1 MSTEQPGSSGT
12 GSSGSGSSGTGSKKP
27 TARAIARESL
37 TAEILVL
44 ARRHLVEHGADGL
57 SLRAISRDLGMVSSA
72 IYRYFPSRD
81 DLLTAL
87 IVQSYGNLGDA
98 VASAGDQPD
107 ASLRQRFIDICGAV
121 RVWAKGHPQEWALI
135 YGSPVPGYQAPQTTI
150 EPATRVILL
159 VFDVVVAAWGAGRLE
174 VGDTELDPVL
184 VMQAAQ
190 VLDGLGRTAEVP
202 PIVVVRA
209 AECWT
214 YLLGVVSSELFGQLA
229 NTFDPADRFALW
241 CWANLADRIGL
252 R

>member
-1 MSTEQPGSSGT
+1 MSTEQPGSSDTGADGT
-12 GSSGSGSSGTGSKKP
+12 GTRAAGSKKP

-37 TAEILVL
+37 TAEIMVV
-44 ARRHLVEHGADGL
+44 ARRHLTEHGADGL

-81 DLLTAL
+81 ELLTAL

-98 VASAGDQPD
+98 VASAADQPD
-107 ASLRQRFIDICGAV
+107 ASVRQRFIYICSAV
-121 RVWAKGHPQEWALI
+121 RAWAKSHPQEWALI
-135 YGSPVPGYQAPQTTI
+135 YGSPVPGYQAPRTTI
-150 EPATRVILL
+150 EPATRVIVL
-159 VFDVVVAAWGAGRLE
+159 VFDVVMAAWSSGQLE
-174 VGDTELDPVL
+174 VGDSTLDPVL
-184 VMQAAQ
+184 VLQAGQ
-190 VLDGLGRTAEVP
+190 VLDGLGGTVEVP

-214 YLLGVVSSELFGQLA
+214 SLLGMVSSELFGQLA

>member
-1 MSTEQPGSSGT
+1 MSTEQPRSPAAGPNGI
-12 GSSGSGSSGTGSKKP
+12 GPKRP
-27 TARAIARESL
+27 TARAIARASL
-37 TAEILVL
+37 TAEILGL
-44 ARRHLVEHGADGL
+44 ARRHLVEHGAGGL

-81 DLLTAL
+81 ELLTAL
-87 IVQSYGNLGDA
+87 IAQSYGNLGDA
-98 VASAGDQPD
+98 VASAAEQPA
-107 ASLRQRFIDICGAV
+107 ASLRQRFIDICAAV
-121 RVWAKGHPQEWALI
+121 RTWAKGHPQEWALI

-159 VFDVVVAAWGAGRLE
+159 VFEVVVAAWGAGQLE
-174 VGDTELDPVL
+174 VGDGDLDPVL
-184 VMQAAQ
+184 VMQAGQ
-190 VLDGLGRTAEVP
+190 VLDGLGRAVEVP
-202 PIVVVRA
+202 PVVVVRA